1 VVILVMEVFYR
12 TLCIDRLG
20 FATFQSQDR
29 ALIHEEGDHI
39 AILREK
45 ASLGLSSVFQIT
57 SRH

>member
-1 VVILVMEVFYR
+1 MEVFYR

-39 AILREK
+39 AILEEK
-45 ASLGLSSVFQIT
+45 ASLGLSSLFKIAA
-57 SRH
+57 RH